1 MTIAQPPPT
10 RRGGGPTEPA
20 STIDEQPAGPV
31 RSAERFRL
39 GHGFRLVDRG
49 SGGLQIGTD
58 PPRRVILRNAPDRAF
73 DVLLALDGR
82 QPLHRVMES
91 TGSDPELWSDV
102 LLRLVDA
109 GLIGRAANPAP
120 VLGLIE
126 ERAHLTHRYGAETA
140 EVLIGRRADAIV
152 EIRGAG
158 RIASSMALQLAASGV
173 GHLHHAPD
181 RPVNRH
187 DLLPPMDPG
196 RQEDQDRMAARLR
209 TVSDRIRVSP
219 VAGHQRPSI
228 VVLAGDGPADA
239 TEAAALVDD
248 DVPHLAVWAGAAR
261 AVIGP
266 MVLPK
271 LSSCLWCAELTRTE
285 IDDGWPL
292 VRQAMIGQPA
302 APSTVLAAGAAAL
315 AAAQVLDLLEGVH
328 RPSTIDGTVEWDAAG
343 LPRRRSWSTHPQCR
357 CQQSAKA

>member
-10 RRGGGPTEPA
+10 RRGGPTEPA
-20 STIDEQPAGPV
+20 STTVEQSANPV
-31 RSAERFRL
+31 RSAERYRL

-49 SGGLQIGTD
+49 PGGLQIGTE
-58 PPRRVILRNAPDRAF
+58 PPRRVILRNPPDQASN
-73 DVLLALDGR
+73 VLLALDGQ

-109 GLIGRAANPAP
+109 GLVGRAGNTAAP
-120 VLGLIE
+120 VLGLTE
-126 ERAHLTHRYGAETA
+126 ERAHLTHRYGTETA

-158 RIASSMALQLAASGV
+158 RIASTMALQLAASGV
-173 GHLHHAPD
+173 GHLHHAPN
-181 RPVNRH
+181 RPINRH

-196 RQEDQDRMAARLR
+196 RQDDQDRMAARLR
-209 TVSDRIRVSP
+209 TVSDRIQVSP

-239 TEAAALVDD
+239 TEAATLVDD

-292 VRQAMIGQPA
+292 VRQAMAGQPT
-302 APSTVLAAGAAAL
+302 APPTVLAAGAAAL
-315 AAAQVLDLLEGVH
+315 AAAQVLDLIEGIH
-328 RPSTIDGTVEWDAAG
+328 RPSTIDGTVEWDAVG
-343 LPRRRSWSTHPQCR
+343 LPRRRSWSAHPQCR
-357 CQQSAKA
+357 CRQSPEG